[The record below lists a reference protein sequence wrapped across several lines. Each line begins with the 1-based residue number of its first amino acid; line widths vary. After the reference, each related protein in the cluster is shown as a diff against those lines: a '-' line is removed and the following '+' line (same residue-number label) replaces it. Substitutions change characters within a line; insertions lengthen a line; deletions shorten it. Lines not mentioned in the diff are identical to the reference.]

1 MELHADHPLDKR
13 RVRPQPLKHLFLVA
27 QTLPR
32 LDEPAVVRGLDL
44 LQLAELVMG
53 VLEKDHA
60 SRAQARKQQH
70 VEAQDDSAKF
80 HGSFTWI
87 NSGPSQVRNSFSGP
101 GRRAGFGVRFRTVPA
116 YSNAHMYQSYYGF
129 KEMPFNITPDPKFL
143 FLSPTHQEALQHL
156 KFGVRER
163 KGFIVLIGEVGC
175 GKTTLCRRFLNEL
188 DPGRFDTALIL
199 NPRVT
204 ETQMLKAI
212 LHELGET
219 KLARSQVDLVSQMN
233 RVLLERIGRGRDI
246 ELIIDEAQ
254 NLSFEVL
261 EQVRLL
267 SNLETDKQKLL
278 QIVLMGQPELKDVLA
293 RSELRQLRQRI
304 LVHYEL
310 HPLSQRDM
318 IRYIQHRLTLAG
330 GAGRPSFTAWAL
342 RAIHKSSRGIP
353 RVVNTLCDKAMLS
366 AFIRESDEVNY
377 WDARRAAR
385 DMENLTN

>member
-1 MELHADHPLDKR
+1 MNSSGSGVAELLADHLVHVCRVGAQALEHPLLLRSRSCASASFWRFRASTCSR
-13 RVRPQPLKHLFLVA
+13 RRTHGVRVKEQVA
-27 QTLPR
+27 AR
-32 LDEPAVVRGLDL
+32 D
-44 LQLAELVMG
+44 AE
-53 VLEKDHA
+53 
-60 SRAQARKQQH
+60 ARKQQD
-70 VEAQDDSAKF
+70 VEAQDELAEI
-80 HGSFTWI
+80 HGSLTSI
-87 NSGPSQVRNSFSGP
+87 NIAPPRVRNSFWSGAA
-101 GRRAGFGVRFRTVPA
+101 GAGFGVRFGTVPA
-116 YSNAHMYQSYYGF
+116 YSHSSMYLSYYGF

-188 DPGRFDTALIL
+188 DPARFDTALIL

-212 LHELGET
+212 LAELGET

-233 RVLLERIGRGRDI
+233 RVLLERIHRGRDI
-246 ELIIDEAQ
+246 VLIIDEAQ

-278 QIVLMGQPELKDVLA
+278 QIVLMGQPELKEVLA
-293 RSELRQLRQRI
+293 REELRQLRQRI

-310 HPLSQRDM
+310 HPLSHRDM
-318 IRYIQHRLTLAG
+318 VHYIQHRLTLAG
-330 GAGRPSFTAWAL
+330 GYGT
-342 RAIHKSSRGIP
+342 
-353 RVVNTLCDKAMLS
+353 
-366 AFIRESDEVNY
+366 
-377 WDARRAAR
+377 ARRSR
-385 DMENLTN
+385 PGP